1 MSSPRSLQARRH
13 HYEVEREL
21 AARLRSSTREER
33 TALFA
38 SLYDELFARVPDHP
52 RLTRQGSKEARARG
66 VRAQM
71 RLLGASLRPGDTLV
85 EFASGD
91 GWLSNAA
98 AEVAGQVISIDISD
112 QRDLSEPPPA
122 NVRHVVYDGYQLDLP
137 DACADVVFSYQFL
150 EHLHP
155 DDVAPHFAMAH
166 RLLKPGGR
174 YVFDSPHRY
183 TGPHDISRDFS
194 ETLDCFHFQE
204 WTHREMRKRLR
215 DFGFDPAWVVRFGR
229 VWTGWLPNAVV
240 DLLEWLLLPL
250 PHALRRRLCAR
261 AFPSVAM
268 VAVKAKSQASS
279 QDG

>member
-1 MSSPRSLQARRH
+1 MTPSRSLAARRH

-21 AARLRSSTREER
+21 AARLRHSTRAER

-52 RLTRQGSKEARARG
+52 RLTRQGSAAARARG

-71 RLLGASLRPGDTLV
+71 RLLLPSLQPGDTLI

-98 AEVAGQVISIDISD
+98 AATAAQVISIDISD
-112 QRDLSEPPPA
+112 QRDLSQPPPA

-137 DACADVVFSYQFL
+137 DACADVVFSFQFL

-155 DDVAPHFAMAH
+155 EDVAPHFEMAR
-166 RLLKPGGR
+166 RLLKSGGR
-174 YVFDSPHRY
+174 YVFDTPHRY

-204 WTHREMRKRLR
+204 WTHREMRRRLR
-215 DFGFDPAWVVRFGR
+215 EQGFEPAWVVRFGR
-229 VWTGWLPNAVV
+229 VWSGWLPNALV
-240 DLLEWLLLPL
+240 DALELLLLPV
-250 PHALRRRLCAR
+250 PAQLRRRLCAR
-261 AFPSVAM
+261 LFPSVAM
-268 VAVKAKSQASS
+268 VAVKA
-279 QDG
+279 G